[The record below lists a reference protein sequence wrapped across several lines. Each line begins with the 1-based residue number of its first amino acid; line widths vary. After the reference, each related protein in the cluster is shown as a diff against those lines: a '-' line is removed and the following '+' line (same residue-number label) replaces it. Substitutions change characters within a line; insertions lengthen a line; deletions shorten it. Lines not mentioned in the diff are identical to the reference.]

1 MRSRGKEVVLSKK
14 KVVKARNRRTKDISD
29 NIYVSGA
36 DGNTLT
42 DYDNII
48 KNRWQ

>member
-1 MRSRGKEVVLSKK
+1 MGLCYLQN
-14 KVVKARNRRTKDISD
+14 VVKIRKRRINDIRD
-29 NIYVSGA
+29 NMYVSDA
-36 DGNTLT
+36 DGNTVT